1 MSLSQ
6 EGGILIFANELNR
19 CNIKAVENKYSLFSR
34 LILFFRIGK
43 VMESKSCCFIGHR
56 TVKDKEI
63 IEKRLIEKV
72 AALIKEDVDTFYFG
86 SHSRFDDLAWEVVSE
101 LKKEYQY
108 IKRIYVRSS
117 YAYIDDSYKNYLLE
131 SYEDTYMPEGV
142 ENAGAA
148 SYVERNQAMIN
159 ASDICVFY
167 YDENYMPARRKQAKR
182 ALSDYQPKSGTKIAF
197 EYATKKGKKIIN
209 VAKAENI
216 ND

>member
-1 MSLSQ
+1 M
-6 EGGILIFANELNR
+6 
-19 CNIKAVENKYSLFSR
+19 CNIKAVGNKYSLFSR
-34 LILFFRIGK
+34 LILFFRMET

-56 TVKDKEI
+56 TIKDKEI
-63 IEKRLIEKV
+63 IEKRLIGKIT
-72 AALIKEDVDTFYFG
+72 ALIKEGVDTFYFG
-86 SHSRFDDLAWEVVSE
+86 SRSRFDDLAWEVVSE
-101 LKKEYQY
+101 LRKEYQH

-159 ASDICVFY
+159 SSDICVFY
-167 YDENYMPARRKQAKR
+167 YDENYLPARRKQSRR

-197 EYATKKGKKIIN
+197 EYATKKKKKIIN
-209 VAKAENI
+209 VAEEEI
-216 ND
+216 